1 MAIVK
6 SLFLRGAHRV
16 KIRHIVVAAVLAA
29 SPLAAWSADAAAQ
42 LRKFIADVPSA
53 TGQFTQQRVDKQAAG
68 QTSTQSGEFSFN
80 RPGQFKWAVTKP
92 YEQLILSDGKKLY
105 QYDPDLAQ
113 VTERG
118 VSHSIGASP
127 AAILFGS
134 GSLDQNFELAERPSA
149 AGIDWL
155 RATPRGA
162 DAGFSYVDIGF
173 RDALPV
179 RLEILDSF
187 GQTTRIDLSNINI
200 HPKLGAKEFTFTPPD
215 GVDVVSMQ

>member
-1 MAIVK
+1 
-6 SLFLRGAHRV
+6 
-16 KIRHIVVAAVLAA
+16 
-29 SPLAAWSADAAAQ
+29 
-42 LRKFIADVPSA
+42 
-53 TGQFTQQRVDKQAAG
+53 
-68 QTSTQSGEFSFN
+68 
-80 RPGQFKWAVTKP
+80 
-92 YEQLILSDGKKLY
+92 
-105 QYDPDLAQ
+105 
-113 VTERG
+113 
-118 VSHSIGASP
+118 
-127 AAILFGS
+127 LFGS

-187 GQTTRIDLSNINI
+187 GQSTRIDLSNINV